1 MKDAEFDD
9 KVTSSLQ
16 LCHGF
21 EFRESGYVSQARAGE
36 IVDIHCP
43 TDYVYDGPAIECNWV
58 DRVCIGLP
66 HDEVNPELCWNQ
78 YNLTLPGRGLTVWP
92 DGVRPRMISPP
103 GAGKNSTWHLQ
114 GIGGLDSATGGEP
127 DGGGLETALDEGTAV
142 GRRLLDV
149 RPRVLPTIIQPEQLV
164 CKDEAFVNL
173 DFDHAEVTHSNLG
186 GRGPDKHAPQSLH
199 YRRIAR
205 TDDDQVDLVVTT
217 PDGDYLGLPER
228 NGKGSVMGRINLNS
242 SSPIHLRFQF
252 VKSGTESPVELPKVL
267 FTLFDL
273 LDDGD
278 HTGIELEVLG
288 PSECFAPARMATHV
302 WNAGKDPDGVPRYT
316 IGVNKKD
323 KRSAPDRALQD
334 PGLDPQDPDRDL
346 LSSPE
351 HHVNGK
357 SVREM
362 WLDSVNQSA
371 VFVFKG
377 RSEFSVVARTRRG
390 RDLEFAGW
398 SEVADMGQKVGGE
411 ADGPGSPRF
420 EEKFGDSSGLARR
433 GSWVFDGF
441 PLGSVSSLGISAVAI
456 STVVVSRLAKGA
468 WSRRAQYGILRAA

>member
-1 MKDAEFDD
+1 
-9 KVTSSLQ
+9 
-16 LCHGF
+16 
-21 EFRESGYVSQARAGE
+21 
-36 IVDIHCP
+36 
-43 TDYVYDGPAIECNWV
+43 
-58 DRVCIGLP
+58 
-66 HDEVNPELCWNQ
+66 
-78 YNLTLPGRGLTVWP
+78 
-92 DGVRPRMISPP
+92 MISPP

-173 DFDHAEVTHSNLG
+173 DFEHAEVTHSNLG